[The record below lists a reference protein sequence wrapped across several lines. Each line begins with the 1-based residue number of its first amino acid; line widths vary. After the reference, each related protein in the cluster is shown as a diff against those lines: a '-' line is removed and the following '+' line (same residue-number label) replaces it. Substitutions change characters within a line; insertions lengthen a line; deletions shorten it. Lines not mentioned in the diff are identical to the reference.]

1 MGAAP
6 QPPPS
11 ARVQLNLNP
20 SCFLSLEM
28 DSVNQ
33 QQKQNSFSALASE
46 QWSTPIQKNT
56 TVVETGAQAQ
66 AQAQAQESTMRDGLK
81 VYEDF
86 ERMNLPDNLL
96 RGIYSYGYEKPSSIQ
111 QIAVMPIIDGRDI
124 LAQSRSGT
132 GKTGAFTIGSL
143 ARIDPAIPYPQVI
156 VICHVRE
163 LAEQTQRVAASLGK
177 YMGVKV
183 MFATGGS
190 QLRGNIASLRQ
201 GAQFVVGTPG
211 RIYDLIRRNEL
222 RLDHMRCL
230 ILDEA
235 DQLLENL
242 FAEQI
247 QAILEFQFPK
257 TTQLALFSATMP
269 EEVLQV
275 AEKFLQNPVRILT
288 PTEEW
293 SLEGIKQYFV
303 ELPREEW
310 KYDALND
317 IMTKIKINQAIIYV
331 NKRQKA
337 EWLAKKMLDSGHS
350 LEFIHGDM
358 DVAERKK
365 RLDDFRDGQVRVL
378 ISTDLLARGIDV
390 QTLSIV
396 INYELPPS
404 QENYLHRIG
413 RTGRYGRK
421 GTALNLITPEEKEQQ
436 TQLERAYGTRVE
448 MLPDD
453 LSVLGK

>member
-1 MGAAP
+1 MEPNTLENSNDFAGAPATAP
-6 QPPPS
+6 
-11 ARVQLNLNP
+11 V
-20 SCFLSLEM
+20 
-28 DSVNQ
+28 
-33 QQKQNSFSALASE
+33 E
-46 QWSTPIQKNT
+46 QSSKDNT
-56 TVVETGAQAQ
+56 RE
-66 AQAQAQESTMRDGLK
+66 GLK

-86 ERMNLPDNLL
+86 ERMELPENLL
-96 RGIYSYGYEKPSSIQ
+96 RGIYSYGFEKPSSIQ
-111 QIAVMPIIDGRDI
+111 QIAVMPMKEGRDI

-132 GKTGAFTIGSL
+132 GKTGAFTIGALSY
-143 ARIDPAIPYPQVI
+143 IDPSVPYPQVI
-156 VICHVRE
+156 VICPVRE
-163 LAEQTQRVAASLGK
+163 LAEQSHKVAAALGK
-177 YMGVKV
+177 YMGVKA

-190 QLRGNIASLRQ
+190 NLRGDFTALRQ

-222 RLDHMRCL
+222 RLEHMRYL

-242 FAEQI
+242 FSEQI
-247 QAILEFQFPK
+247 QAILEFPFPK
-257 TTQLALFSATMP
+257 TTRLALFSATMP

-275 AEKFLQNPVRILT
+275 AEKFLQDPVRILT
-288 PTEEW
+288 PAEEW
-293 SLEGIKQYFV
+293 SLEGIKQYYV

-317 IMTKIKINQAIIYV
+317 IMSKIKINQAIIYV

-337 EWLAKKMLDSGHS
+337 EWLAKKMLDAGHS
-350 LEFIHGDM
+350 LEYIHGDM

-365 RLDDFRDGQVRVL
+365 RLTDFRDGQVRVL

-396 INYELPPS
+396 VNYELPPS

-421 GTALNLITPEEKEQQ
+421 GTALNLITPEEKDQQ
-436 TQLERAYGTRVE
+436 MHLERAYGTRVE
-448 MLPDD
+448 VLPDN

>member
-1 MGAAP
+1 
-6 QPPPS
+6 
-11 ARVQLNLNP
+11 
-20 SCFLSLEM
+20 M

-33 QQKQNSFSALASE
+33 QQQQQHNSFSALASE

-66 AQAQAQESTMRDGLK
+66 AQAQAQESTMRDGLR

-143 ARIDPAIPYPQVI
+143 ARIDPTIPYPQVI

-201 GAQFVVGTPG
+201 GAQFIVGTPG

-317 IMTKIKINQAIIYV
+317 IMTKIKINQAII
-331 NKRQKA
+331 
-337 EWLAKKMLDSGHS
+337 
-350 LEFIHGDM
+350 
-358 DVAERKK
+358 
-365 RLDDFRDGQVRVL
+365 
-378 ISTDLLARGIDV
+378 
-390 QTLSIV
+390 
-396 INYELPPS
+396 
-404 QENYLHRIG
+404 
-413 RTGRYGRK
+413 
-421 GTALNLITPEEKEQQ
+421 
-436 TQLERAYGTRVE
+436 
-448 MLPDD
+448 
-453 LSVLGK
+453 

>member
-1 MGAAP
+1 MEPNTLENSNDFEGATAT
-6 QPPPS
+6 
-11 ARVQLNLNP
+11 A
-20 SCFLSLEM
+20 
-28 DSVNQ
+28 
-33 QQKQNSFSALASE
+33 AATAE
-46 QWSTPIQKNT
+46 QSSKDNT
-56 TVVETGAQAQ
+56 RE
-66 AQAQAQESTMRDGLK
+66 GLK
-81 VYEDF
+81 VYENF
-86 ERMNLPDNLL
+86 ERMELPENLL
-96 RGIYSYGYEKPSSIQ
+96 RGIYSYGFEKPSSIQ
-111 QIAVMPIIDGRDI
+111 QIAVMPMKEGRDI

-132 GKTGAFTIGSL
+132 GKTGAFTIGALSN
-143 ARIDPAIPYPQVI
+143 IDPSVPYPQVI
-156 VICHVRE
+156 VICPVRE
-163 LAEQTQRVAASLGK
+163 LAEQSHKVAAALGK
-177 YMGVKV
+177 YMGVKA

-190 QLRGNIASLRQ
+190 NLRGDFTALRQ

-222 RLDHMRCL
+222 RLEHMRYL

-242 FAEQI
+242 FSEQI
-247 QAILEFQFPK
+247 QAILEFPFPK
-257 TTQLALFSATMP
+257 TTRLALFSATMP

-275 AEKFLQNPVRILT
+275 AEKFLQDPVRILT
-288 PTEEW
+288 PAEEW
-293 SLEGIKQYFV
+293 SLEGIKQYYV

-317 IMTKIKINQAIIYV
+317 IMSKIKINQAIIYV

-337 EWLAKKMLDSGHS
+337 EWLAKKMLDAGHS
-350 LEFIHGDM
+350 LEYIHGDM

-365 RLDDFRDGQVRVL
+365 RLTDFRDGQVRVL

-396 INYELPPS
+396 VNYELPPS

-421 GTALNLITPEEKEQQ
+421 GTALNLITPEEKDQQ
-436 TQLERAYGTRVE
+436 MHLERVYGTRVE
-448 MLPDD
+448 VLPDN

>member
-1 MGAAP
+1 MENKHSTHVSDVATAAAASS
-6 QPPPS
+6 Q
-11 ARVQLNLNP
+11 
-20 SCFLSLEM
+20 
-28 DSVNQ
+28 VNQ
-33 QQKQNSFSALASE
+33 D
-46 QWSTPIQKNT
+46 WSTPT
-56 TVVETGAQAQ
+56 RTVDAAAQPVPVQNNVIPA
-66 AQAQAQESTMRDGLK
+66 GLTSSEE
-81 VYEDF
+81 VRVVDSF
-86 ERMNLPDNLL
+86 ENMELPDNLL
-96 RGIYSYGYEKPSSIQ
+96 RGIYSHGFEKPSSIQ
-111 QIAVMPIIDGRDI
+111 QIAILPMKQGRDL

-132 GKTGAFTIGSL
+132 GKTGAFTIGALS
-143 ARIDPAIPYPQVI
+143 RVDPSIPHPQVI

-163 LAEQTQRVAASLGK
+163 LAEQTYKVAAALGK
-177 YMGVKV
+177 YMGLKA

-190 QLRGNIASLRQ
+190 NLRGDFSNLRQ
-201 GAQFVVGTPG
+201 GAQFIVGTPG
-211 RIYDLIRRNEL
+211 RVYDLIRRNEL
-222 RLDHMRCL
+222 RLEYIRCL

-247 QAILEFQFPK
+247 QAILEFPFPK

-269 EEVLQV
+269 DEVLQI
-275 AEKFLQNPVRILT
+275 AEQFLHNPVRILS
-288 PTEEW
+288 PAEEW

-303 ELPREEW
+303 ELGREEW
-310 KYDALND
+310 KFDALVD
-317 IMTKIKINQAIIYV
+317 IMSKIKINQCIIYV

-337 EWLAKKMLDSGHS
+337 EWLAKKMLDAGHS
-350 LEFIHGDM
+350 LEYIHGDM
-358 DVAERKK
+358 EVAERKK
-365 RLDDFRDGQVRVL
+365 RLTDFREGHVRVL

-396 INYELPPS
+396 VNYELPPS

-436 TQLERAYGTRVE
+436 THLERAYGTRVE
-448 MLPDD
+448 VLPDD

>member
-1 MGAAP
+1 MAA
-6 QPPPS
+6 QQSDTSQSTGWTTLSTQNVNEPPMDKKNEIPAGITS
-11 ARVQLNLNP
+11 SENLQVI
-20 SCFLSLEM
+20 
-28 DSVNQ
+28 DS
-33 QQKQNSFSALASE
+33 
-46 QWSTPIQKNT
+46 
-56 TVVETGAQAQ
+56 
-66 AQAQAQESTMRDGLK
+66 
-81 VYEDF
+81 F
-86 ERMNLPDNLL
+86 ENMELPDNLL
-96 RGIYSYGYEKPSSIQ
+96 RGIYSYGFEKPSAIQ
-111 QIAVMPIIDGRDI
+111 QIAIMPMKQGRDI

-143 ARIDPAIPYPQVI
+143 SRIDPNIPHPQVI

-163 LAEQTQRVAASLGK
+163 LAEQTYKVAVALGK
-177 YMGVKV
+177 YMGLKA

-190 QLRGNIASLRQ
+190 NLRGDFSSLRQ
-201 GAQFVVGTPG
+201 GAQFIVGTPG

-222 RLDHMRCL
+222 HLEHMRYL

-247 QAILEFQFPK
+247 QAILEFPFPK

-269 EEVLQV
+269 EEVLQI
-275 AEKFLQNPVRILT
+275 AEQFLHNPVRILT
-288 PTEEW
+288 PAEEW
-293 SLEGIKQYFV
+293 SLDGIKQYYV

-310 KYDALND
+310 KFDALVD
-317 IMTKIKINQAIIYV
+317 IMSKIKINQCIIYV

-337 EWLAKKMLDSGHS
+337 EWLAKKMFDAGHS
-350 LEFIHGDM
+350 LEYIHGDM
-358 DVAERKK
+358 EVAERKK
-365 RLDDFRDGQVRVL
+365 RLTDFRDGHVRVL

-421 GTALNLITPEEKEQQ
+421 GTALNLVTSEEKEQQ
-436 TQLERAYGTRVE
+436 SHLERAYGTRVE
-448 MLPDD
+448 VLPDD

>member
-1 MGAAP
+1 MENQTIPEKFSSDIQDVAGSSE
-6 QPPPS
+6 S
-11 ARVQLNLNP
+11 AQSENQMYKIYDNFD
-20 SCFLSLEM
+20 SMELS
-28 DSVNQ
+28 
-33 QQKQNSFSALASE
+33 
-46 QWSTPIQKNT
+46 
-56 TVVETGAQAQ
+56 
-66 AQAQAQESTMRDGLK
+66 
-81 VYEDF
+81 
-86 ERMNLPDNLL
+86 DNLL
-96 RGIYSYGYEKPSSIQ
+96 RGIFSYGFERPSYIQ
-111 QIAVMPIIDGRDI
+111 QIAVVPMKEGRDV

-132 GKTGAFTIGSL
+132 GKTGAFTIGALS
-143 ARIDPAIPYPQVI
+143 RVDPTIPYPQVI

-163 LAEQTQRVAASLGK
+163 LAEQTYKVADAIGK
-177 YMGVKV
+177 YMGLKA

-190 QLRGNIASLRQ
+190 NLRGDFSNLRQ
-201 GAQFVVGTPG
+201 GAQFIVGTPG

-242 FAEQI
+242 FADQI
-247 QAILEFQFPK
+247 QAILEFPFPK
-257 TTQLALFSATMP
+257 ATQLALFSATMP
-269 EEVLQV
+269 DEVLQI
-275 AEKFLQNPVRILT
+275 AEKFLHNPVRILT
-288 PTEEW
+288 PAEEW
-293 SLEGIKQYFV
+293 SLDGIKQYYV
-303 ELPREEW
+303 ELAREEW

-317 IMTKIKINQAIIYV
+317 IMSKIKINQAIIYV

-337 EWLAKKMLDSGHS
+337 EWLAKKMFDAGHS
-350 LEFIHGDM
+350 LEYIHGDM
-358 DVAERKK
+358 DINERKK
-365 RLDDFRDGQVRVL
+365 RLADFRSGHVRVL

-436 TQLERAYGTRVE
+436 THLERAYGTKVDV
-448 MLPDD
+448 LPDD
-453 LSVLGK
+453 LTVLSK